1 MMIIYTPIHSALL
14 WLYGMH
20 SEAAPVA
27 TVNTRAG
34 SRTYTVISG
43 DTLSAIAR
51 ELGTTVSKLVE
62 LNNIENP
69 NRISIGQVL
78 KY

>member
-1 MMIIYTPIHSALL
+1 MMIIYTPICLYG
-14 WLYGMH
+14 LYGMY

-43 DTLSAIAR
+43 DTLSEIAR
-51 ELGTTVSKLVE
+51 ELGTTVRSLTE
-62 LNNIENP
+62 LNDIADP